1 MPLQPGDKLGPYE
14 ILAPIGKGGMGE
26 VYKACDMRLDRTVAI
41 KVLPEHLSADP
52 QLRKRFD
59 REARAVSGLNHPH
72 ICSLYDVGHQDGID
86 YLVMEYLEG
95 ETLAERLKK
104 GPLPMP
110 QVLQYA
116 IEVAGALDHAHRHGV
131 VHRDLKP
138 ANIMLTK
145 AGTKVLDFGLAK
157 THVAAATAD
166 APTGVTQPTKALTEE
181 GVIVGTLQYMAP
193 EQLEAAET
201 GPRTDIFAFGS
212 VVYEMA
218 TGKKAF
224 ESRSRA
230 SLIAAIL
237 EHEPPPLTALDP
249 MTPAALDRVVKKCL
263 SKDPDRRW
271 QTAQDLQDELQWIAG
286 ESSQAGVAV
295 HAPEGLGR
303 TNRAWV
309 VVAAISILLAGLAF
323 AYFTRKPPDSAVVRF
338 SFEPPFKAGD
348 LAVAVSPDGTQIAFC
363 GGGSN
368 LWLRHMDSLTAQEL
382 PGTEGAMRPFW
393 SPDGRHLGFVVQD
406 DGVKTV
412 DLRGGQ
418 NSVQRVTSFA
428 SFAGGSWSQQDVILF
443 QPEQT
448 GSGLY
453 RVPASGGT
461 PSPVTTLNAARRE
474 IAHRCPQFLPDG
486 RHFIYWVWSQ
496 LEENTGV
503 NVGSLDPDEKRM
515 DGPLVRTWREAHY
528 TEPGY
533 LLFLQGSTLMERRF
547 DPTRLIFTGEPRPLP
562 EQIGVQRDGAGGAMF
577 STSATGTLVY
587 QAALPR
593 PRANIVLRDRAGN
606 QLRTI
611 EAPPGSDDPSLD
623 PRGRYVVVASMDEN
637 SMTEL
642 WTIDLERGISSRLT
656 ERHSSSGDL
665 FPTVSP
671 DGQRIVF
678 VSNLSG
684 SYDLWVR
691 NATGIGNEELLVKSP
706 QLKKPTGWSMDGQYL
721 VYGERDPVTKWDIW
735 VLPLAGNRKPIPFL
749 KTGFDEFGGTLSPG
763 PDSLG
768 RLWMAYSSDET
779 GSVEIY
785 LRPFIPDARGGPAGD
800 KIRVTAGGGDEPR
813 WRKDGRELF
822 YFEGLKLMAVDVKL
836 GARPEIGAPHKL
848 FDAPSP
854 DFASFGDGQRFLFI
868 DRPEPPPP
876 RINVVLNW
884 GPPK

>member
-1 MPLQPGDKLGPYE
+1 MPLSIGDKLGPYE

-26 VYKACDMRLDRTVAI
+26 VYRARDNRLDRMVAI

-104 GPLPMP
+104 GPLSLR
-110 QVLQYA
+110 QVFQFA

-145 AGTKVLDFGLAK
+145 AGAKVLDFGLAK
-157 THVAAATAD
+157 THVAAAAAD
-166 APTGVTQPTKALTEE
+166 APAGVTQPTKELTEA
-181 GVIVGTLQYMAP
+181 GVILGTLQYMAP
-193 EQLEAAET
+193 EQLEAKEAS
-201 GPRTDIFAFGS
+201 PRTDIFAFGS

-224 ESRSRA
+224 EGQSRVT
-230 SLIAAIL
+230 LIAAIL
-237 EHEPPPLTALDP
+237 EREPPPLAGLDA
-249 MTPAALDRVVKKCL
+249 TQPAPLDRIVKKCL

-295 HAPEGLGR
+295 HAPAGLGR
-303 TNRAWV
+303 ANRAWV
-309 VVAAISILLAGLAF
+309 AVAAVSILLAGLAF
-323 AYFTRKPPDSAVVRF
+323 AYFTRRPPDSAVVRF
-338 SFEPPFKAGD
+338 SFEPPFKAGGLD
-348 LAVAVSPDGTQIAFC
+348 VAVSPDGTQIAFC
-363 GGGSN
+363 GDSG
-368 LWLRHMDSLTAQEL
+368 LWLRRMDSFTAQEL
-382 PGTEGAMRPFW
+382 PGTEGALRPFW
-393 SPDGRHLGFVVQD
+393 SPDGRQLGFVVQG
-406 DGVKTV
+406 DGVKRM

-418 NSVQRVTSFA
+418 NSVQRITSFA
-428 SFAGGSWSQQDVILF
+428 SFAGGSWSQQGVILF

-448 GSGLY
+448 GSGIY
-453 RVPASGGT
+453 RVPVGGGT
-461 PSPVTTLNAARRE
+461 PSPVTSLNAARRE
-474 IAHRCPQFLPDG
+474 ISHRCPQFLPDG

-496 LEENTGV
+496 LEENTGAYI
-503 NVGSLDPDEKRM
+503 GSLDPDEKRM

-528 TEPGY
+528 ADPGY

-547 DPTRLIFTGEPRPLP
+547 DPSGLTFTGEPRPLP
-562 EQIGVQRDGAGGAMF
+562 EQIGVRWDGAGLARF

-611 EAPPGSDDPSLD
+611 EAPPASDSPGLD
-623 PRGRYVVVASMDEN
+623 PRGRYVVVAAADEN

-656 ERHSSSGDL
+656 ETHGTSAYL
-665 FPTVSP
+665 FPTPSP
-671 DGQRIVF
+671 DGQRIAF
-678 VSNLSG
+678 VSNHSG

-691 NATGIGNEELLVKSP
+691 TATGIGNEELLVKSP
-706 QLKKPTGWSMDGQYL
+706 QLKTPTGWSMDGQYL

-735 VLPLAGNRKPIPFL
+735 VLPLTGNRKPIPFL
-749 KTGFDEFGGTLSPG
+749 KTGFSESGGTLSPG

-768 RLWMAYSSDET
+768 HLWMAYESDET
-779 GSVEIY
+779 GSSEIY
-785 LRPFIPDARGGPAGD
+785 LRPFAPDAPGGPAGD
-800 KIRVTAGGGDEPR
+800 KIRVTAAGGSGPQ

-822 YFEGLKLMAVDVKL
+822 YFDGLNLMAVDVKL
-836 GARPEIGAPHKL
+836 GAKPEIGVPHML
-848 FDAPSP
+848 FAARSTDS
-854 DFASFGDGQRFLFI
+854 ASFGDGQRFLFI
-868 DRPEPPPP
+868 ERPEPPRP
-876 RINVVLNW
+876 RINVVVNW